1 MDNERILRKIEELME
16 LRGMTRYR
24 LSKMSGI
31 KQSTLT
37 TMLNKRS
44 VISISSLDKICRAF
58 GLQLSEFFAMIEENR
73 EQDGLT
79 DFPVAE
85 WEPLPSEHKQVLV
98 GIMQLFRNCLK
109 KS

>member
-1 MDNERILRKIEELME
+1 MDNERILIKIEELME

-58 GLQLSEFFAMIEENR
+58 GLQLSEFFAMIEETR

-85 WEPLPSEHKQVLV
+85 WEPLSSEHKQVLV
-98 GIMQLFRNCLK
+98 GIMQLFRNYLK

>member
-85 WEPLPSEHKQVLV
+85 WEPFPSEHKQVLV
-98 GIMQLFRNCLK
+98 GIMQLFRNYLK